1 MQLSRTRRVQAIR
14 RGAFTVQRVRDLQIL
29 RVGKLGGAFS
39 AALRDA
45 RVQSRRPARLQD
57 TVWSA
62 ISFRCRRPPG
72 HALKS
77 TQVHHGWTPLHTAAS
92 FGHTEIVRA
101 SIGRH

>member
-1 MQLSRTRRVQAIR
+1 MQLSRTSRVQAIR

-29 RVGKLGGAFS
+29 HVGKLGGAFS

-45 RVQSRRPARLQD
+45 RVQSRRPSRLQGA
-57 TVWSA
+57 VWSA
-62 ISFRCRRPPG
+62 STWRCRRPPCR
-72 HALKS
+72 ALKS
-77 TQVHHGWTPLHTAAS
+77 TQVHHGWTQLHTAAS